1 MCLAPCALH
10 YVLCSV
16 CLALCAL
23 HHVPCTMCFV
33 VCDWY
38 NSRETIIRWYLH
50 FSNLI
55 WYREETISSRLMQR
69 LTYTKTNLDG
79 VCTLIY
85 FTQVENTSPYDCSAR
100 LHTSPELKHR
110 IATYCTL
117 VPSTRPCPAVPPPL
131 ISIKTRP
138 TASLQ
143 LKMASLHLLQ
153 HQMISAACQL

>member
-1 MCLAPCALH
+1 M
-10 YVLCSV
+10 V
-16 CLALCAL
+16 LALFESDL
-23 HHVPCTMCFV
+23 IQRR
-33 VCDWY
+33 D
-38 NSRETIIRWYLH
+38 H
-50 FSNLI
+50 FQQSNA
-55 WYREETISSRLMQR
+55 
-69 LTYTKTNLDG
+69 KTNLDG

-143 LKMASLHLLQ
+143 LKMASLHLFQ

>member
-1 MCLAPCALH
+1 MCFVLCALH
-10 YVLCSV
+10 YV
-16 CLALCAL
+16 
-23 HHVPCTMCFV
+23 PCTMCLAQ
-33 VCDWY
+33 C
-38 NSRETIIRWYLH
+38 ECTLLH
-50 FSNLI
+50 TTTMT
-55 WYREETISSRLMQR
+55 RPQR
-69 LTYTKTNLDG
+69 LVSKHRNNNWIVLALFESDLIQRRDHFQQSNAKTNLDG

-110 IATYCTL
+110 IATYCAL